1 MSTDSL
7 IGRTDAREVD
17 PLDLVSPKRYGQS
30 GPPHALWH
38 MMRHHDPAERQMI
51 ALGGLADVRVT
62 VQGVA
67 PDSVRIPYNHCDRA
81 ARFVIGTR
89 AAAVEAIPRRIA

>member
-7 IGRTDAREVD
+7 VGRTDAREVD

-38 MMRHHDPAERQMI
+38 MMRHHDPVHWCEPE
-51 ALGGLADVRVT
+51 GFPESTADSAGST
-62 VQGVA
+62 A
-67 PDSVRIPYNHCDRA
+67 TIC
-81 ARFVIGTR
+81 T
-89 AAAVEAIPRRIA
+89 